1 MANLKSAQKKTRVDA
16 RRTKYAQ
23 SWKTK
28 LHKVVKTGTVA
39 EIYAVADKMAK
50 NHILHP
56 NKAAR
61 IKAHA
66 ATKPSKSK
74 SS

>member
-16 RRTKYAQ
+16 RRNEFAN
-23 SWKTK
+23 SWKNK
-28 LHKVVKTGTVA
+28 LHKAVKSGVVA
-39 EIYAVADKMAK
+39 DIYQVADKMAK
-50 NHILHP
+50 KHILHS

-66 ATKPSKSK
+66 ATHASQSKLS
-74 SS
+74 